1 MENLYNLFVFLPHKV
16 PVSLVRHDGVIYATG
31 LTFTYTPEP
40 GPQNH
45 CLERDLIVRGGQPPT
60 GTTLPSPDS
69 TTTTATTTPYM
80 GAL

>member
-1 MENLYNLFVFLPHKV
+1 V

-45 CLERDLIVRGGQPPT
+45 CLERELIMRGGGASSATAPPPPPPDAAAT
-60 GTTLPSPDS
+60 APFMATL
-69 TTTTATTTPYM
+69 
-80 GAL
+80 